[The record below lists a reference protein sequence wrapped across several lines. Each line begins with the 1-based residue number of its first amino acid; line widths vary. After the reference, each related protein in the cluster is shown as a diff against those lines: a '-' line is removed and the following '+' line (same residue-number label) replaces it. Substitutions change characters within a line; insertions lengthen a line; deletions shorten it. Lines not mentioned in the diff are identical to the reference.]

1 MRRKRYAIAYDI
13 ADDRNR
19 NKVAKTLEGYGK
31 RVQYSVFE
39 CELAPAELARLKKEL
54 APHVDEE
61 TDSVRFYLIHGK
73 PETLEGRLNTPSPQ
87 GWIV

>member
-19 NKVAKTLEGYGK
+19 NKVAKTLERYGK

-39 CELAPAELARLKKEL
+39 CELAPAELARLKREL

-61 TDSVRFYLIHGK
+61 TDSVRFYPIRGK
-73 PETLEGRLNTPSPQ
+73 PETLEGQLKPPATK